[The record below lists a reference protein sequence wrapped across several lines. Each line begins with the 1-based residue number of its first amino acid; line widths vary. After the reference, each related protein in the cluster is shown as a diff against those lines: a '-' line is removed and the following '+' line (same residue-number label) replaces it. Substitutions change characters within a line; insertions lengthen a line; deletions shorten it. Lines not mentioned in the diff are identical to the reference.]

1 MHFREEEKQAENRWR
16 LFLKISIE
24 LSVYIYIKKVA
35 EKEALLRRGDA
46 IADFYFQKKRVCVSE
61 QSLFLRSAPYKSDR
75 QHQEKDKRTS
85 YNQQGVFNVIES
97 TILQSDVFL
106 SLFTYRIGW
115 LIFNF
120 NKIER

>member
-1 MHFREEEKQAENRWR
+1 M
-16 LFLKISIE
+16 
-24 LSVYIYIKKVA
+24 
-35 EKEALLRRGDA
+35 
-46 IADFYFQKKRVCVSE
+46 SE
-61 QSLFLRSAPYKSDR
+61 QSLFRRFAPYKSDQ

-120 NKIER
+120 IR